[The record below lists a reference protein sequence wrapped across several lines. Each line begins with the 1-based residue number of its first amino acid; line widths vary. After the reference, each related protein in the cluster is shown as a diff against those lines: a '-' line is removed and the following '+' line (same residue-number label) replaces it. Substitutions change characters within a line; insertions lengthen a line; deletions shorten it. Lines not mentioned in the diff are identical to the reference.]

1 MSEQSDADPA
11 QADEAI
17 LPSNGQAA
25 EHEGQQ
31 ASEPMA
37 AADAADGADEA
48 APVVDDAVVD
58 DAVVDDASCR
68 RGR

>member
-11 QADEAI
+11 QAGEAI

-37 AADAADGADEA
+37 AADAADSADDA
-48 APVVDDAVVD
+48 AYVVDDAVVD
-58 DAVVDDASCR
+58 DAPGR